1 MMTIEKIM
9 NACDLNEQET
19 TNEVMAANDMLLA
32 SDSISYDDLDDY
44 CNGLGIDMEDVFSNP
59 EMLLM

>member
-1 MMTIEKIM
+1 M
-9 NACDLNEQET
+9 NACDLNEQEA

-44 CNGLGIDMEDVFSNP
+44 CNGLGLDMDDVFSNP
-59 EMLLM
+59 EMLLL